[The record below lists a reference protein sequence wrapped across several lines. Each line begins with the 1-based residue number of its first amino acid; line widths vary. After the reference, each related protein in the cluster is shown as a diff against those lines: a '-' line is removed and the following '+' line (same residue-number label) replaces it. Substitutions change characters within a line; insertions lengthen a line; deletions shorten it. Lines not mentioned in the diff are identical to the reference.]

1 MDSIISFF
9 QEFWR
14 QVMSVLSD
22 LAAWLVSIVDPNA
35 GPWPKVVVGGIVLL
49 IVLIVVSKTSRPR

>member
-9 QEFWR
+9 EEFWR
-14 QVMSVLSD
+14 QTMSVLAD
-22 LAAWLVSIVDPNA
+22 LGDWVVSVVDRNA
-35 GPWPKVVVGGIVLL
+35 GPWPKLVVGGIFLL